1 MVKLIYH
8 TFLNMLFPPK
18 CPVCRCYVGQQGEWC
33 MRCLEQ
39 VLSIRTINVRQ
50 HHLKYLDECQVLCQY
65 RSGMKKIIQHIKFYQ
80 ALKYVPHIHW
90 LLNREGDL
98 VSFKC
103 IDIVSA
109 VPLHES
115 RLKSRGYNQIE
126 KIFYPWI
133 KEKGWLWQNLLM
145 RKKDTVPQYEL
156 SPKERQKNI
165 KNAFVMRPNYNIQ
178 DCTILLVDDIFT
190 TGVTMDECAKV
201 LKSAGAKKVIGLA
214 LATDAE
220 Y

>member
-1 MVKLIYH
+1 
-8 TFLNMLFPPK
+8 
-18 CPVCRCYVGQQGEWC
+18 
-33 MRCLEQ
+33 
-39 VLSIRTINVRQ
+39 
-50 HHLKYLDECQVLCQY
+50 
-65 RSGMKKIIQHIKFYQ
+65 
-80 ALKYVPHIHW
+80 
-90 LLNREGDL
+90 
-98 VSFKC
+98 
-103 IDIVSA
+103 
-109 VPLHES
+109 
-115 RLKSRGYNQIE
+115 
-126 KIFYPWI
+126 
-133 KEKGWLWQNLLM
+133 M

>member
-103 IDIVSA
+103 IDF
-109 VPLHES
+109 PLS
-115 RLKSRGYNQIE
+115 LD
-126 KIFYPWI
+126 
-133 KEKGWLWQNLLM
+133 KGK
-145 RKKDTVPQYEL
+145 R
-156 SPKERQKNI
+156 
-165 KNAFVMRPNYNIQ
+165 
-178 DCTILLVDDIFT
+178 
-190 TGVTMDECAKV
+190 
-201 LKSAGAKKVIGLA
+201 LA
-214 LATDAE
+214 LAEFINEKKRYCPTI
-220 Y
+220 